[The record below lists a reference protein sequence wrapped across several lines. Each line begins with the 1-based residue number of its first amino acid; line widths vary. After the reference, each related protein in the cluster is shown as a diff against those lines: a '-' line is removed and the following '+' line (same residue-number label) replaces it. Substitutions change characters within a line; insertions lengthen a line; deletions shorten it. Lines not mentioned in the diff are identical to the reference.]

1 MEEKKSTRTIPK
13 GTFIFC
19 IIFGVLNLIFAVF
32 LSVSTTR
39 SRNDFYSVDS
49 TVSKIGANGAVY
61 VNYSYDN
68 QEYKDIIISKI
79 MDTPSV
85 GDSLS
90 IYISK
95 TDYTIATTDQVNR
108 YIAKLIYICGGI
120 FTCTGIICMI
130 IRRILVGKEDSIINA
145 GKYIYAD
152 VTKVVYETS
161 VSDENGRHP
170 FTIMC
175 HYEDFTGKH
184 THDYV
189 IKDVY
194 TNPNAYL
201 EANNNRLKLFIKD
214 KNYKKY
220 RFDESIL
227 NEN

>member
-1 MEEKKSTRTIPK
+1 MEEKKTTLTIPK

-19 IIFGVLNLIFAVF
+19 IIFGVLNLLFATY
-32 LSVSTTR
+32 LSISTAK
-39 SRNDFYSVDS
+39 SSNDYYFIDS
-49 TVSKIGANGAVY
+49 IVSKVSEDGSVY
-61 VNYSYDN
+61 VNYSYDGN
-68 QEYKDIIISKI
+68 EYTDIKISKI
-79 MDTPSV
+79 IDTPSV
-85 GDSLS
+85 GDTLS

-95 TDYTIATTDQVNR
+95 TDHAAATTDQVNR
-108 YIAKLIYICGGI
+108 YIARLIYICGTI

-130 IRRILVGKEDSIINA
+130 IRRIIMGKEDSIING

-152 VTKVVYETS
+152 VTKVVYEAS

-184 THDYV
+184 SHDYV

-201 EANNNRLKLFIKD
+201 EANNNKLKLFIKG

-220 RFDESIL
+220 SFDESIL
-227 NEN
+227 KDI